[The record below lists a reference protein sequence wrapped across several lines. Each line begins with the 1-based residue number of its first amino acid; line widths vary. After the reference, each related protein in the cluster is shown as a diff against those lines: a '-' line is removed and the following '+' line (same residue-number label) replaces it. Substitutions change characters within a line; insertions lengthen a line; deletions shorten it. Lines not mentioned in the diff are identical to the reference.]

1 MSCKVKINF
10 YTTNMFN
17 TKQVFTHDEVVV
29 EVSNGKVFYDYVNAE
44 TEAFQASIPAI
55 ENKLFGEEA
64 SKTPLMAHV
73 DVDFFVDD
81 DAQADVY
88 LP

>member
-1 MSCKVKINF
+1 MTKVKVNF

-17 TKQVFTHDEVVV
+17 VKQQFTRDEVIV
-29 EVSNGKVFYDYVNAE
+29 EVANGKVFDKYLKAE
-44 TEAFQASIPAI
+44 TEAFLASIPAI

-73 DVDFFVDD
+73 DFDFFVDAD
-81 DAQADVY
+81 DQADVY
-88 LP
+88 LS